1 LFDRRVAV
9 TILCII
15 MERCKDFTFTRDVLE
30 KAEKLHE
37 QGIQWDEVADVLGCT
52 IGSLTGALS
61 RSKNGRNKFLSEK
74 MEQRDRDIV
83 KLVLKGFSVSE
94 ISKSLGV
101 SRQIIHRNLLLMG
114 LDKETIKEI
123 LDDPEACS
131 DLAKEYGVEV

>member
-1 LFDRRVAV
+1 
-9 TILCII
+9 
-15 MERCKDFTFTRDVLE
+15 
-30 KAEKLHE
+30 
-37 QGIQWDEVADVLGCT
+37 
-52 IGSLTGALS
+52 
-61 RSKNGRNKFLSEK
+61 
-74 MEQRDRDIV
+74 
-83 KLVLKGFSVSE
+83 LKGFSVSE